1 MYKESIVYN
10 QEAAKHLSSAAIKNI
25 EIWQT
30 DQKYKEFWP
39 SIDKLI
45 KDENWSELEDSFF
58 KILEFG
64 TAGRRGKVGAGCNR
78 INTITIG
85 ESVQALANYLRQ
97 VVLET
102 SHSVV
107 IAYDTRNSSLELA
120 RLAASV
126 LAENNI
132 QALLF
137 SQYRSTPELSFAV
150 RHLKTSA
157 GIVISASHNPP
168 QDNGIKIYWS
178 DGAQISAPHDKNLM
192 VLATEVSEFRAGNFE
207 DNLRLGKIQ
216 LIDHQVDDAYIE
228 TNAKLSLLD
237 NHQINIVYSPLHGTG
252 TTNFLKTIIRA
263 GFNNI
268 SLVESQMVADG
279 NFPTIIDHKPNPENL
294 NANEL
299 AIEQLLSTKYDVAFT
314 TDPDADR
321 ICAMSLE
328 KNGEVKSFTGNETA
342 ILVADYILKQKS
354 ERGQLDGRQYVVK
367 TAVTT
372 DALNA
377 LAQKYQVPIFDNMLV
392 GFKYIGKTIERES
405 QLNKEFIAG
414 FEESLGQLVGSQ
426 TRDKDAATGGLMIAE
441 LAADLKVQG
450 KTLGE
455 KLNEIYQEIGHFY
468 EKTLALEFP
477 GADGFDKM
485 AQTMASARSGQL
497 DFSQTA
503 VLDYLSLV
511 KTDVE
516 NNAIS
521 SIDCIGAG
529 NVVVFEFEHDHRKRI
544 TIRPSG
550 TEPKL
555 KIYIQWFAGSDD
567 NFENKLE
574 EILNNFKERILN

>member
-1 MYKESIVYN
+1 MHKESIVYN
-10 QEAAKHLSSAAIKNI
+10 QEAVKHLSSVAIKNI

-39 SIDKLI
+39 TIDKLI

-97 VVLET
+97 VVPET

-168 QDNGIKIYWS
+168 QDNGIKVYWS

-192 VLATEVSEFRAGNFE
+192 ALATEVSEFRAGNFD

-228 TNAKLSLLD
+228 TNAELSLSD
-237 NHQINIVYSPLHGTG
+237 NRQINIVYSPLHGTG
-252 TTNFLKTIIRA
+252 TTNFLKTLTKA

-268 SLVESQMVADG
+268 SLVESQMAADG
-279 NFPTIIDHKPNPENL
+279 GFSTISDHKPNPENIK
-294 NANEL
+294 ANKL
-299 AIEQLLSTKYDVAFT
+299 AIEQLLATEYDVAFT

-342 ILVADYILKQKS
+342 ILVADYILNQKS
-354 ERGQLDGRQYVVK
+354 NLGQLDGQKYIVK

-426 TRDKDAATGGLMIAE
+426 TRDKDAATGGLMLAE
-441 LAADLKVQG
+441 LAAVLKAQG

-455 KLNEIYQEIGHFY
+455 KLNEIYQGIGYFY

-503 VLDYLSLV
+503 VLDYLSLI
-511 KTDVE
+511 KTDAE
-516 NNAIS
+516 NNATS
-521 SIDCIGAG
+521 SIDCIEPGD
-529 NVVVFEFEHDHRKRI
+529 VVVFEFEHDHRKRI
-544 TIRPSG
+544 TVRPSG

-555 KIYIQWFAGSDD
+555 KIYIQWFAGNDG
-567 NFENKLE
+567 NFEDKLE
-574 EILNNFKERILN
+574 DILNNFKERILN